1 VSRVKRAGKIILIM
15 IWDIC
20 ISIVRNIPFISG
32 LYVDDDN
39 KFKNLLKKRH
49 FRNAFYEKVVLEK
62 KG

>member
-1 VSRVKRAGKIILIM
+1 M